1 VRSRR
6 ARWALGGLVLAL
18 AVALAAILLLRGNGR
33 QGATVL
39 RDQAYTGHD
48 GTRLKLDVFEP
59 AGRRS
64 GRPAVLILHG
74 GSWRGGARAD
84 LESLAV
90 AAQQQGFVAVNVD
103 YSLDAKPAFP
113 AELEDVQAAI
123 RWVRDH
129 ADEIGADPAKVGALG
144 ISAGGHLAAL
154 AATVG
159 RGPLTSGAR
168 LGAVVTWSAPMNLAA
183 LTGYAPPPSNVLW
196 NLVLTDVLGCTIA
209 QCPQTYVTY
218 SPVSNVTADDPPMM
232 IVNSLA
238 EPSVPYIQAQ
248 AMADRMRMA
257 GVPVQLLP
265 VPGASHAGYAAVALV
280 PSLAFL
286 RAQLDR
292 VARSG

>member
-1 VRSRR
+1 V
-6 ARWALGGLVLAL
+6 L
-18 AVALAAILLLRGNGR
+18 AVALTAILLLRGGGKP
-33 QGATVL
+33 GAPVL
-39 RDQAYTGHD
+39 RNEAYTGHD
-48 GTRLKLDVFEP
+48 GTQLALDVFEP
-59 AGRRS
+59 AGRRA

-74 GSWRGGARAD
+74 GSWRGGARAE

-113 AELEDVQAAI
+113 AELEDVQGAI
-123 RWVRDH
+123 RWVRAH
-129 ADEIGADPAKVGALG
+129 AGEIGVDPAKVGALG
-144 ISAGGHLAAL
+144 ISAGGQLAAL
-154 AATVG
+154 AGTVG
-159 RGPLTSGAR
+159 RGPLTGGTR

-183 LTGYAPPPSNVLW
+183 LTGYAPPPSNILW
-196 NLVLTDVLGCTIA
+196 NLVLTDVLGCSVA

-218 SPVSNVTADDPPMM
+218 SPVGNVTADDSPMM

-265 VPGASHAGYAAVALV
+265 VPGTSHAGYAAVALA

-292 VARSG
+292 VAGQR